1 MEYTFYFSLVF
12 KLVLLWTDPQL
23 SLDSGGL
30 IGLNSSYE
38 TSGLESQHQKEIS
51 GDNDTEFFLYLFFFL
66 NIQNKLQFLKGI
78 LSYKSI
84 SRLLLV
90 YLQYIKRP

>member
-30 IGLNSSYE
+30 IGLNSSYQ

-51 GDNDTEFFLYLFFFL
+51 GDNDTEFFSIFVFLFEYTKQITIFEMDT
-66 NIQNKLQFLKGI
+66 I
-78 LSYKSI
+78 L
-84 SRLLLV
+84 
-90 YLQYIKRP
+90 